1 MRRRN
6 WRVILT
12 GFVLIVLALGFY
24 LFILTVASQSTD
36 PVEFMQTMGT
46 VSGVLAG
53 ISIAMIIIGLV
64 GKRFRQTKTAKV

>member
-6 WRVILT
+6 WRVILS
-12 GFVLIVLALGFY
+12 GFVLMVLALGFY
-24 LFILTVASQSTD
+24 LFMLTVASQSTN
-36 PVEFMQTMGT
+36 PVALMQTVGT

-64 GKRFRQTKTAKV
+64 GKKV

>member
-1 MRRRN
+1 MRHRN

-24 LFILTVASQSTD
+24 LFMLTVASQSTD
-36 PVEFMQTMGT
+36 PVEFMKTVGA
-46 VSGVLAG
+46 VSGVLTG

-64 GKRFRQTKTAKV
+64 GKKV

>member
-1 MRRRN
+1 MRRRD

-24 LFILTVASQSTD
+24 LFMLTVASQSTD
-36 PVEFMQTMGT
+36 PVEFMKTVGT
-46 VSGVLAG
+46 VSGVMAG

-64 GKRFRQTKTAKV
+64 GKKV

>member
-6 WRVILT
+6 WRVILI
-12 GFVLIVLALGFY
+12 GFVLMVLALGFY
-24 LFILTVASQSTD
+24 LFMLTVASQSTD
-36 PVEFMQTMGT
+36 PVGLMQTVGT

-64 GKRFRQTKTAKV
+64 GKKV

>member
-24 LFILTVASQSTD
+24 LFMLTVASQSTD
-36 PVEFMQTMGT
+36 PVALMQTVGT

-64 GKRFRQTKTAKV
+64 GKKV

>member
-12 GFVLIVLALGFY
+12 GFVLIVPALGFY
-24 LFILTVASQSTD
+24 LFMLTVASQSTD
-36 PVEFMQTMGT
+36 PVALMQTVGT

-53 ISIAMIIIGLV
+53 IRVVMIIIGLV
-64 GKRFRQTKTAKV
+64 GKKV

>member
-53 ISIAMIIIGLV
+53 ISIAMIIMGLV
-64 GKRFRQTKTAKV
+64 GKKI